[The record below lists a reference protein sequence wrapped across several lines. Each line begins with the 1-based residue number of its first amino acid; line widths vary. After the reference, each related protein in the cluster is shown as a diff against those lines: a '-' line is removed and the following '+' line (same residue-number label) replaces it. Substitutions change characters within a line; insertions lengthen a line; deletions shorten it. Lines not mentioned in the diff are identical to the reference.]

1 MDAAGEFF
9 FAVFSSLRFSLNLG
23 ILERPLVQGLLWGM
37 LTGDVTQAVS
47 VALVFELL
55 WLDLIPAGTFI
66 PPNPAAGTL
75 GALAIMTAFGLSGAS
90 GAVFPILIGLP
101 LSWMAAGME
110 RMHRARQNAAFDTLQ
125 GWLSPGRQGEYDPGA
140 LVRRALARSVLTHFL
155 FFLAALGCSMTL
167 ATLLLG
173 RGLMQPSPGLFSWGQ
188 IWLGASVGGL
198 MSLRVPR
205 AYVVLTVCAL
215 AVAVVG
221 FLG

>member
-23 ILERPLVQGLLWGM
+23 ILERPLVQGLLWGL

-66 PPNPAAGTL
+66 PPNPAAGNL
-75 GALAIMTAFGLSGAS
+75 AALALMSAFGLSGAS

-101 LSWMAAGME
+101 LSWMAAGLE
-110 RMHRARQNAAFDTLQ
+110 RVHRAHQNAAFDTLQ
-125 GWLSPGRQGEYDPGA
+125 HWLAPERQGAYNPGL
-140 LVRRALARSVLTHFL
+140 LVRRALTRSALAHFL
-155 FFLAALGCSMTL
+155 FFLAALGGAMAL
-167 ATLLLG
+167 AGVLLG
-173 RGLMQPSPGLFSWGQ
+173 QGLMRPAPGLFSWGQ
-188 IWLGASVGGL
+188 LWLGASVGGL
-198 MSLRVPR
+198 LSLRVPR
-205 AYVVLTVCAL
+205 AYAVMALCAL
-215 AVAVVG
+215 VVAVAG